1 MTSDA
6 TVVEVVFAL
15 PTTQTVVRL
24 ELEAGVTVREAIE
37 RSGLLDRYPGIDIDR
52 QDVGIWGRKVKLDTP
67 LANGDRVELYRPLE
81 VDPKEAR
88 RLRVRR

>member
-52 QDVGIWGRKVKLDTP
+52 HDVGIWGRKVKLDTP
-67 LANGDRVELYRPLE
+67 LASGDRVELYRPLE